1 MNEEYLEH
9 FGVKGMKW
17 GVRKSKV
24 DLSSSTK
31 STSERKLSE
40 SEKNWLLIGGLGSL
54 IASPAFGASVYG
66 GTKYSNRQETKQAV
80 ANILGSDI
88 SSYSKSSLKRARK
101 TLNKYGNVEIETK
114 KGTVSLN
121 YDGAGTR
128 AYQTGKSQKPT
139 AAALR
144 QVAKIPKEFK
154 PRIMPDGRSIEITG
168 TDTGKKEVWKTY

>member
-31 STSERKLSE
+31 SESERGLSG
-40 SEKNWLLIGGLGSL
+40 SEVARLRIGRV
-54 IASPAFGASVYG
+54 ITPVFGAGIYAA
-66 GTKYSNRQETKQAV
+66 TKYENKKKTKQAV
-80 ANILGSDI
+80 ADILGSDI
-88 SSYSKSSLKRARK
+88 SMYSKSSLKRARK
-101 TLNKYGNVEIETK
+101 TLNTYGNVEIKTK

-128 AYQTGKSQKPT
+128 PYK
-139 AAALR
+139 
-144 QVAKIPKEFK
+144 
-154 PRIMPDGRSIEITG
+154 
-168 TDTGKKEVWKTY
+168 

>member
-1 MNEEYLEH
+1 MNEDYLEH
-9 FGVKGMKW
+9 IGVKGMKW
-17 GVRKSKV
+17 GVRKAS
-24 DLSSSTK
+24 LNSSTK
-31 STSERKLSE
+31 RKSGRGLNKAE
-40 SEKNWLLIGGLGSL
+40 TNWLLIGGLGSL
-54 IASPAFGASVYG
+54 IASPAFGAGVYG

-114 KGTVSLN
+114 KGTASLN

-128 AYQTGKSQKPT
+128 AYQTGTSQKPT

-144 QVAKIPKEFK
+144 QVASIPKEFK
-154 PRIMPDGRSIEITG
+154 PRIMSDGRSIEITG
-168 TDTGKKEVWKTY
+168 TETGKKEVWKTY

>member
-17 GVRKSKV
+17 GVRKSERKVKV

-31 STSERKLSE
+31 SESERGLSG
-40 SEKNWLLIGGLGSL
+40 SEVSRLRIGRVVT
-54 IASPAFGASVYG
+54 PVFGAGIYAA
-66 GTKYSNRQETKQAV
+66 TKYENKKKTKQAV
-80 ANILGSDI
+80 ADVLGRDI

-101 TLNKYGNVEIETK
+101 TLNTYGNVEIKTK

-128 AYQTGKSQKPT
+128 VYK
-139 AAALR
+139 
-144 QVAKIPKEFK
+144 
-154 PRIMPDGRSIEITG
+154 
-168 TDTGKKEVWKTY
+168 